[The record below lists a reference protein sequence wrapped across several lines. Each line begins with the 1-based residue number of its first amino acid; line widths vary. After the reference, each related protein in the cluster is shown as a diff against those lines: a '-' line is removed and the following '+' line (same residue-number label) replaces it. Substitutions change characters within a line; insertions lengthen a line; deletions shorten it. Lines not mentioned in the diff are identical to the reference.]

1 MNVLDGGLPDTDGTY
16 DCTGPG
22 QAGLGTFGNHCR
34 MTATQVRDRGLILG
48 PAGCGLILWRF
59 DDTFWSRADNQQA
72 FKDVAAKLATVPQ
85 KACRRS

>member
-16 DCTGPG
+16 DCTGAG
-22 QAGLGTFGNHCR
+22 QAGKGTFGTHCR

-48 PAGCGLILWRF
+48 PAGCGLILWRY
-59 DDTFWSRADNQQA
+59 DSDFWGRADNQQA
-72 FKDVAAKLATVPQ
+72 FKDVAANLATVPR